1 MKTAAGLA
9 LVWML
14 LCSVPAM
21 AGKADVVGVKVLY
34 QGQNLFVF
42 SVTVAH
48 HDTGWKHF
56 ADKWDVIAPDGS
68 VLATRILHHPHE
80 DEQPFTRRLQNVKIA
95 PGVKHVTIRA
105 HDSVHGYGG
114 KEMDVKLP
122 R

>member
-1 MKTAAGLA
+1 MKTATQLA
-9 LVWML
+9 FAMVL
-14 LCSVPAM
+14 LCSTPAL
-21 AGKADVVGVKVLY
+21 AGKTDVIGVKVLY
-34 QGQNLFVF
+34 QGKNLFVF

-48 HDTGWKHF
+48 HDTGWKHY

-68 VLATRILHHPHE
+68 ILATRILHHPHE
-80 DEQPFTRRLQNVKIA
+80 NEQPFTRSLRNVKIP
-95 PGVKHVTIRA
+95 PGIKHVIIRA